1 MSQSNNNGAIAH
13 EVEETKVSSSDYLNY
28 LQDKQR
34 RERQQKQQ
42 GQGQT
47 SPQTNFIFADEKMLR
62 IREIIKQIADANVPV
77 LITGESGT
85 GKEVIAR
92 MIHMSSN
99 RKSEPFVAI
108 NCAALPPSLLESEL
122 FGFEKG
128 AFTGAHQQ
136 HIGKF
141 EQASGGTLLL
151 DEVTETDQNLQAKL
165 LRALQEQEIERIGG
179 NGPIKVSSRIIA
191 TTNRDITRSVK
202 DGRFRQDLFYRLY
215 VIHLEIPPLRERPKD
230 IEVLTRHFLKSFSTQ
245 FKGEAATLTAD
256 AMQKIIKYPWPGNVR
271 ELQNVI
277 QRAVLMSN
285 SGTIT
290 AKEFVLEQKKIDED
304 LEWVKHLPIGR
315 KMREVE
321 TQFILETLRTHQG
334 NRTHSAKTLGIS
346 LRTLRN
352 KINEFVL
359 EGFEVPQPTTGKA
372 L

>member
-1 MSQSNNNGAIAH
+1 MSHTKSNSAIAH
-13 EVEETKVSSSDYLNY
+13 DFEESKVSSQDYLNY
-28 LQDKQR
+28 LQEKQK
-34 RERQQKQQ
+34 RERLAKAN
-42 GQGQT
+42 
-47 SPQTNFIFADEKMLR
+47 PQAPTNFIFADEKMLR

-77 LITGESGT
+77 LISGESGT

-92 MIHMSSN
+92 MIHQSSN
-99 RKSEPFVAI
+99 RKGDPFVAV
-108 NCAALPPSLLESEL
+108 NCAALPPTLLESEL

-141 EQASGGTLLL
+141 EQAHGGTLLL
-151 DEVTETDQNLQAKL
+151 DEVTETDQGLQAKL

-179 NGPIKVSSRIIA
+179 EGPIKIDTRIIA
-191 TTNRDITRSVK
+191 TTNRDIARSVK

-215 VIHLEIPPLRERPKD
+215 VIHLEIPPLRDRPKD
-230 IEVLTRHFLKSFSTQ
+230 IEVLTRHFLKSFSVQ

-256 AMQKIIKYPWPGNVR
+256 AMQKLLKYPWPGNVR

-277 QRAVLMSN
+277 QRAVLMTQGN
-285 SGTIT
+285 TVT

-304 LEWVKHLPIGR
+304 LEWVKHLPIGQ

-321 TQFILETLRTHQG
+321 TQFILETLRTHNG

-359 EGFEVPQPTTGKA
+359 EGHEVPQPTTGKA

>member
-1 MSQSNNNGAIAH
+1 MNMKSNNGAIAH
-13 EVEETKVSSSDYLNY
+13 EVEEAKVSSTDYLNY
-28 LQDKQR
+28 MQDKQR
-34 RERQQKQQ
+34 REKQQQQKAA
-42 GQGQT
+42 T
-47 SPQTNFIFADEKMLR
+47 PAPQANFIFADEKMLR

-99 RKSEPFVAI
+99 RKADPFVAI
-108 NCAALPPSLLESEL
+108 NCAALPPNLLESEL

-141 EQASGGTLLL
+141 EQAHCGTLLL

-179 NGPIKVSSRIIA
+179 NGPIKINTRIIA

-230 IEVLTRHFLKSFSTQ
+230 VEVLTRHFLKAFSTQ

-256 AMQKIIKYPWPGNVR
+256 AMQKLLKYTWPGNVR

-277 QRAVLMSN
+277 QRAVLMAAGN
-285 SGTIT
+285 TIT
-290 AKEFVLEQKKIDED
+290 AKEFVLEQKKVDDD

-315 KMREVE
+315 KMQEVE
-321 TQFILETLRTHQG
+321 TQFILETLRTHNG

-352 KINEFVL
+352 KINEFNT
-359 EGFEVPQPTTGKA
+359 EGLEVPQPASGKA

>member
-1 MSQSNNNGAIAH
+1 MSHTKNNGAIAH
-13 EVEETKVSSSDYLNY
+13 EIEDKKVSSSDYLNY
-28 LQDKQR
+28 IQEK
-34 RERQQKQQ
+34 QKQQ
-42 GQGQT
+42 KAQQAA
-47 SPQTNFIFADEKMLR
+47 PVAPTNFIFADEKMLR

-85 GKEVIAR
+85 GKEVVAR
-92 MIHMSSN
+92 MIHSSSA
-99 RKSEPFVAI
+99 RKSDPFVAI
-108 NCAALPPSLLESEL
+108 NCAALPSNLLESEL

-151 DEVTETDQNLQAKL
+151 DEVTETDQGLQAKL
-165 LRALQEQEIERIGG
+165 LRALQEQEIERLGG
-179 NGPIKVSSRIIA
+179 NGPIKVDTRIIA

-215 VIHLEIPPLRERPKD
+215 VIHLEIPPLRDRPKD
-230 IEVLTRHFLKSFSTQ
+230 IEVLTRHFLKAFSMQ
-245 FKGEAATLTAD
+245 FKGEAVTLTAD
-256 AMQKIIKYPWPGNVR
+256 AMQKILKYTWPGNVR

-277 QRAVLMSN
+277 QRAVLMS
-285 SGTIT
+285 SGSTIT
-290 AKEFVLEQKKIDED
+290 AKEFILEQKKVDED

-315 KMREVE
+315 KMQEVE
-321 TQFILETLRTHQG
+321 TQFILETLRIHNG

-359 EGFEVPQPTTGKA
+359 EGHEVPQPTTGKA